1 MGDSYI
7 YKNQKKL
14 RWGYTTGTCAAA
26 ASLAAAVMLLQGRRM
41 EQVSLTTPKGVRLDL
56 EVEEM
61 DIKENCVCCGVR
73 KDAGDDPDVTDG
85 LMVYSQ
91 VRLPDADSGGAGD
104 AREAGN
110 AREAGDNTDAGDNRN
125 ACGDYVY
132 EKDGLRLNLSGGVG
146 VGRVTR
152 CGLNCEVGK
161 AAINPVPR
169 QMIFEQVAGVC
180 REAGFKGVLSIEIRV
195 PEALKVAD
203 KTFNSRLGIRG
214 GISILGTSGMVEPMS
229 ETALLDTIRLE
240 LRQRIRNGEKNLL
253 VTPGNYGENFVGT
266 VLGLGLGQAV
276 KCSNFIG
283 STIDMAVEEGAESIL
298 LIGHGGKLIKLAAG
312 IMNTHSSWADGRME
326 ILAAHG
332 AACGAKREMV
342 EQILEAVT
350 VDEGLGLLETED
362 GLREQV
368 MKRVMARLEQ
378 YVKQRAGGRLRAEV
392 IVFTNERGI
401 LGSTTGADDMLL
413 YFTDRISNR

>member
-26 ASLAAAVMLLQGRRM
+26 ASLAAAVMLLRGRRM

-61 DIKENCVCCGVR
+61 ETGENYVCCGVR

-104 AREAGN
+104 AREAGDN
-110 AREAGDNTDAGDNRN
+110 TEAGDDRN

-132 EKDGLRLNLSGGVG
+132 EKDGLRLILSGGVG
-146 VGRVTR
+146 VGRVTQ
-152 CGLNCEVGK
+152 CGLSCEVGK

-180 REAGFKGVLSIEIRV
+180 RESGFKGVLSIEIRV

-332 AACGAKREMV
+332 AACGAKRELV

-350 VDEGLGLLETED
+350 VDEGLGLLETEG

-378 YVKQRAGGRLRAEV
+378 HVKQRAGGRLRAEV

-401 LGSTTGADDMLL
+401 LGATTGADDMLL

>member
-26 ASLAAAVMLLQGRRM
+26 ASLAAAVMLLRGRRM

-61 DIKENCVCCGVR
+61 ETGKNCVCCGVR

-104 AREAGN
+104 AREAG
-110 AREAGDNTDAGDNRN
+110 DDRN

-132 EKDGLRLNLSGGVG
+132 EKDGLRLILSGGVG
-146 VGRVTR
+146 VGRVTQ
-152 CGLNCEVGK
+152 CGLSCEVGK

-180 REAGFKGVLSIEIRV
+180 RESGFKGVLSIEIRV

-203 KTFNSRLGIRG
+203 KTFNSRLGIQG

-240 LRQRIRNGEKNLL
+240 LRQRIRKGEKNLL
-253 VTPGNYGENFVGT
+253 VTPGNYGESFVGN

-332 AACGAKREMV
+332 AACGAKRELV
-342 EQILEAVT
+342 EQIMEAVT
-350 VDEGLGLLETED
+350 VDEGLRLLETED

-378 YVKQRAGGRLRAEV
+378 HVKQRAGGRLRAEV

-401 LGSTTGADDMLL
+401 LGATTGADDMLL
-413 YFTDRISNR
+413 YFTNRLRNR

>member
-26 ASLAAAVMLLQGRRM
+26 ASLAAAVMLLRGRRM

-61 DIKENCVCCGVR
+61 ETGENCVCCGVR

-104 AREAGN
+104 AREAGDN
-110 AREAGDNTDAGDNRN
+110 TEAGDDRN

-132 EKDGLRLNLSGGVG
+132 EKDGLRLILSGGVG
-146 VGRVTR
+146 VGRVTQ
-152 CGLNCEVGK
+152 CGLSCEVGK

-180 REAGFKGVLSIEIRV
+180 RESGFKGVLSIEIRV
-195 PEALKVAD
+195 PEALKVAN
-203 KTFNSRLGIRG
+203 KTFNSRLGIQG

-240 LRQRIRNGEKNLL
+240 LRQRIRKGEKNLL

-332 AACGAKREMV
+332 AACGAKRELV
-342 EQILEAVT
+342 EQIMEAVT
-350 VDEGLGLLETED
+350 VDEGLRLLETED

-378 YVKQRAGGRLRAEV
+378 YVKRRAGGRLRAEV

-401 LGSTTGADDMLL
+401 LGATTGADDMLL
-413 YFTDRISNR
+413 YFTNRLRNR

>member
-26 ASLAAAVMLLQGRRM
+26 ASLAAAVMLLRGRRM

-61 DIKENCVCCGVR
+61 ETGENCVCCGVR

-104 AREAGN
+104 AREAGDN
-110 AREAGDNTDAGDNRN
+110 TEAGDDRN

-146 VGRVTR
+146 VGMVTR
-152 CGLNCEVGK
+152 WGLSCEVGK

-332 AACGAKREMV
+332 AACGAKRELV

-350 VDEGLGLLETED
+350 VDEGLGLLETEG

-378 YVKQRAGGRLRAEV
+378 HVKQRAGGRLRAEV

>member
-26 ASLAAAVMLLQGRRM
+26 ASLAAAVMLLRGRRM

-61 DIKENCVCCGVR
+61 ETGKNCVCCGVR

-104 AREAGN
+104 AREAG
-110 AREAGDNTDAGDNRN
+110 DDRN

-132 EKDGLRLNLSGGVG
+132 EKDGLRLILSGGVG
-146 VGRVTR
+146 VGRVTQ
-152 CGLNCEVGK
+152 CGLSCEVGK

-180 REAGFKGVLSIEIRV
+180 RESGFKGVLSIEIRV

-203 KTFNSRLGIRG
+203 KTFNSRLGIQG

-240 LRQRIRNGEKNLL
+240 LRQRIRKGEKNLL

-332 AACGAKREMV
+332 AACGAKRELV
-342 EQILEAVT
+342 EQIMEAVT
-350 VDEGLGLLETED
+350 VDEGLRLLETED

-378 YVKQRAGGRLRAEV
+378 YVKRRAGGRLRAEV

-401 LGSTTGADDMLL
+401 LGATTGADHMLL
-413 YFTDRISNR
+413 YFTNRLRNR

>member
-26 ASLAAAVMLLQGRRM
+26 ASLAAAVMLLRGRRM

-61 DIKENCVCCGVR
+61 ETGENCVCCGVR

-104 AREAGN
+104 AREAGDN
-110 AREAGDNTDAGDNRN
+110 TEAGDDRN

-132 EKDGLRLNLSGGVG
+132 EKDGLRLILSGGVG
-146 VGRVTR
+146 VGRVTQ
-152 CGLNCEVGK
+152 CGLSCEVGK

-180 REAGFKGVLSIEIRV
+180 RESGFKGVLSIEIRV

-203 KTFNSRLGIRG
+203 KTFNSRLGIQG

-240 LRQRIRNGEKNLL
+240 LRQRIRKGEKNLL
-253 VTPGNYGENFVGT
+253 VTPGNYGESFVGT

-283 STIDMAVEEGAESIL
+283 STIDMAVEEGAESML

-332 AACGAKREMV
+332 AACGAKRELV

-350 VDEGLGLLETED
+350 VDEGLRLLETED

-368 MKRVMARLEQ
+368 MKRVMGRLEQ
-378 YVKQRAGGRLRAEV
+378 HVKRRAGEGLRAEA

-401 LGSTTGADDMLL
+401 LGATTGADDLL
-413 YFTDRISNR
+413 MYFTDRMRNR

>member
-61 DIKENCVCCGVR
+61 ETGKNCVCCGVR

-110 AREAGDNTDAGDNRN
+110 AREAGDNRN

-132 EKDGLRLNLSGGVG
+132 EKDGLRLILSGGVG
-146 VGRVTR
+146 VGRVTQ
-152 CGLNCEVGK
+152 CGLSCEVGK

-180 REAGFKGVLSIEIRV
+180 RESGFKGVLSIEIRV

-203 KTFNSRLGIRG
+203 KTFNSRLGIQG

-240 LRQRIRNGEKNLL
+240 LRQRIRKGEKNLL
-253 VTPGNYGENFVGT
+253 VTPGNYGESFVDT

-332 AACGAKREMV
+332 AACGAKRELV

-350 VDEGLGLLETED
+350 VDEGLRLLETED

-368 MKRVMARLEQ
+368 MKRVMVRLEQ

-401 LGSTTGADDMLL
+401 LGATTGADDMLL
-413 YFTDRISNR
+413 YFTNRLRNR

>member
-26 ASLAAAVMLLQGRRM
+26 ASLAAAVMLLRGRRM

-61 DIKENCVCCGVR
+61 ETGKNCVCCGVR

-104 AREAGN
+104 AREAG
-110 AREAGDNTDAGDNRN
+110 DDRN

-132 EKDGLRLNLSGGVG
+132 EKDGLRLILSGGVG
-146 VGRVTR
+146 VGRVTQ
-152 CGLNCEVGK
+152 CGLSCEVGK

-180 REAGFKGVLSIEIRV
+180 RESGFKGVLSIEIRV

-203 KTFNSRLGIRG
+203 KTFNSRLGIQG

-240 LRQRIRNGEKNLL
+240 LRQRIRKGEKNLL
-253 VTPGNYGENFVGT
+253 VTPGNYGESFVGT

-332 AACGAKREMV
+332 AACGAKRELV
-342 EQILEAVT
+342 EQIMEAVT
-350 VDEGLGLLETED
+350 VDEGLRLLETED

-378 YVKQRAGGRLRAEV
+378 YVKRRAGGRLRAEV

-401 LGSTTGADDMLL
+401 LGATTGADDMLL
-413 YFTDRISNR
+413 YFTNRLRNR

>member
-1 MGDSYI
+1 MADSYI

-61 DIKENCVCCGVR
+61 DTGENRVSCGVR

-91 VRLPDADSGGAGD
+91 VRLPDADSVDVSGAG
-104 AREAGN
+104 
-110 AREAGDNTDAGDNRN
+110 
-125 ACGDYVY
+125 GDYVY

-146 VGRVTR
+146 VGRVTQ
-152 CGLNCEVGK
+152 CGLSCEVGK

-180 REAGFKGVLSIEIRV
+180 RESGFKGVLSIEIRV
-195 PEALKVAD
+195 PGAFKVAD
-203 KTFNSRLGIRG
+203 KTFNSRLGIQG

-240 LRQRIRNGEKNLL
+240 LRQRIRKGEKNLL
-253 VTPGNYGENFVGT
+253 VTPGNYGESFVGN

-332 AACGAKREMV
+332 AACGAKRELV

-350 VDEGLGLLETED
+350 VDEGLRLLETED

-368 MKRVMARLEQ
+368 MKRVMGRLEQ
-378 YVKQRAGGRLRAEV
+378 HMKRRAGERLRAEA

-401 LGSTTGADDMLL
+401 LGATTGADDLL
-413 YFTDRISNR
+413 MFFTDRMRNR

>member
-26 ASLAAAVMLLQGRRM
+26 ASLAAAVMLLRGRRM

-61 DIKENCVCCGVR
+61 ETGENCVCCGVR

-104 AREAGN
+104 AREAG
-110 AREAGDNTDAGDNRN
+110 DDRN

-132 EKDGLRLNLSGGVG
+132 EKDGLRLILSGGVG
-146 VGRVTR
+146 VGRVTK
-152 CGLNCEVGK
+152 CGLSCEVGK

-180 REAGFKGVLSIEIRV
+180 RESGFKGVLSIEIRV

-203 KTFNSRLGIRG
+203 KTFNSRLGIQG

-240 LRQRIRNGEKNLL
+240 LRQRIRKGEKNLL

-332 AACGAKREMV
+332 AACGAKRELV
-342 EQILEAVT
+342 EQIMEAVT
-350 VDEGLGLLETED
+350 VDEGLRLLETED

-378 YVKQRAGGRLRAEV
+378 YVKRRAGGRLRAEV

-401 LGSTTGADDMLL
+401 LGATTGADDMLL
-413 YFTDRISNR
+413 YFTNRLRNR

>member
-26 ASLAAAVMLLQGRRM
+26 ASLAAAVMLLRGRRM

-61 DIKENCVCCGVR
+61 ETGENCVCCGVR

-104 AREAGN
+104 AREAGDN
-110 AREAGDNTDAGDNRN
+110 TEAGDDRN

-132 EKDGLRLNLSGGVG
+132 EKDGLRLILSGGVG
-146 VGRVTR
+146 VGRVTQ
-152 CGLNCEVGK
+152 CGLSCEVGK

-180 REAGFKGVLSIEIRV
+180 RESGFKGVLSIEIRV

-203 KTFNSRLGIRG
+203 KTFNSRLGIQG

-240 LRQRIRNGEKNLL
+240 LRQRIRKGEKNLL
-253 VTPGNYGENFVGT
+253 VTPGNYGESFVDT

-332 AACGAKREMV
+332 AACGAKRELV
-342 EQILEAVT
+342 EQIMEAVT
-350 VDEGLGLLETED
+350 VDEGLRLLETED

-378 YVKQRAGGRLRAEV
+378 YVKRRAGGRLRAEV

-401 LGSTTGADDMLL
+401 LGATTGADDMLL
-413 YFTDRISNR
+413 YFTNRLRNR

>member
-41 EQVSLTTPKGVRLDL
+41 EQVSLTTPKGIRLDL

-61 DIKENCVCCGVR
+61 DPGENSVSCGVR

-91 VRLPDADSGGAGD
+91 IRLPDADSG
-104 AREAGN
+104 
-110 AREAGDNTDAGDNRN
+110 DAGCADGN
-125 ACGDYVY
+125 YVY
-132 EKDGLRLNLSGGVG
+132 EKDGLRLYLFGGVG
-146 VGRVTR
+146 VGRVTQ
-152 CGLNCEVGK
+152 CGLSCEVGK

-169 QMIFEQVAGVC
+169 KMIFEQVAGVC
-180 REAGFKGVLSIEIRV
+180 REAGFKGALSIENRV

-203 KTFNSRLGIRG
+203 KTFNSRLGIHG

-240 LRQRIRNGEKNLL
+240 LRQRIRKGEKNLL
-253 VTPGNYGENFVGT
+253 VTPGNYGESFVGT

-332 AACGAKREMV
+332 AACGAKRELV
-342 EQILEAVT
+342 EQIMEAVT
-350 VDEGLGLLETED
+350 VDEGLRLLETED

-378 YVKQRAGGRLRAEV
+378 HVKRRAGGRLRAEV

-401 LGSTTGADDMLL
+401 LGATTGADDMLL
-413 YFTDRISNR
+413 YFTNRLRNR

>member
-26 ASLAAAVMLLQGRRM
+26 ASLAAAVMLLRGRRM

-61 DIKENCVCCGVR
+61 ETGENCVCCGVR

-104 AREAGN
+104 AREAGDN
-110 AREAGDNTDAGDNRN
+110 TEAGDDRN

-132 EKDGLRLNLSGGVG
+132 EKDGLRLILSGGVG
-146 VGRVTR
+146 VGRVTQ
-152 CGLNCEVGK
+152 CGLSCEVGK

-180 REAGFKGVLSIEIRV
+180 RESGFKGVLSIEIRV

-203 KTFNSRLGIRG
+203 KTFNSRLGIQG

-240 LRQRIRNGEKNLL
+240 LRQRIRKGEKNLL
-253 VTPGNYGENFVGT
+253 VTPGNYGESFVGT

-283 STIDMAVEEGAESIL
+283 STIDMAVEEGAESML

-350 VDEGLGLLETED
+350 VDEGLRLLETED

-413 YFTDRISNR
+413 YFTNRLRNR

>member
-26 ASLAAAVMLLQGRRM
+26 ASLAAAVMLLRGRRM

-61 DIKENCVCCGVR
+61 ETGKNCVCCGVR

-104 AREAGN
+104 AREAGDN
-110 AREAGDNTDAGDNRN
+110 TEAGDDRN

-132 EKDGLRLNLSGGVG
+132 EKDGLRLILSGGVG
-146 VGRVTR
+146 VGRVAQ
-152 CGLNCEVGK
+152 CGLSCEVGK

-180 REAGFKGVLSIEIRV
+180 RESGFKGVLSIEIRV

-203 KTFNSRLGIRG
+203 KTFNSRLGIQG

-240 LRQRIRNGEKNLL
+240 LRQRIRKGEKNLL
-253 VTPGNYGENFVGT
+253 VTPGNYGESFVGT
-266 VLGLGLGQAV
+266 VLGLGLGPAV

-332 AACGAKREMV
+332 AACGAKRELV
-342 EQILEAVT
+342 EQIMEAVT
-350 VDEGLGLLETED
+350 VDEGLRLLETED

-378 YVKQRAGGRLRAEV
+378 YVKRRAGGRLRAEV

-401 LGSTTGADDMLL
+401 LGATTGADDMLL
-413 YFTDRISNR
+413 YFTNRLRNR

>member
-61 DIKENCVCCGVR
+61 DIRENCVCCGVR

-91 VRLPDADSGGAGD
+91 VRLPDADGGGAGD
-104 AREAGN
+104 ARE
-110 AREAGDNTDAGDNRN
+110 AGDNRN

-152 CGLNCEVGK
+152 WGLSCEVGK

-350 VDEGLGLLETED
+350 VDEGLGLLETEG

>member
-61 DIKENCVCCGVR
+61 ETGKSCVCCGVR

-104 AREAGN
+104 AREAG
-110 AREAGDNTDAGDNRN
+110 DNTDAGDDRN

-146 VGRVTR
+146 VGMVTR
-152 CGLNCEVGK
+152 GGLSCEVGK

-332 AACGAKREMV
+332 AACGAKRELV

-350 VDEGLGLLETED
+350 VDEGLGLLETEG

-378 YVKQRAGGRLRAEV
+378 HVKQRAGGRLRAEV

>member
-26 ASLAAAVMLLQGRRM
+26 ASLAAAVMLLRGRRM

-61 DIKENCVCCGVR
+61 ETGKSCVCCGVR

-104 AREAGN
+104 AREAGDN
-110 AREAGDNTDAGDNRN
+110 TEAGDDRN

-132 EKDGLRLNLSGGVG
+132 EKDGLRLILSGGVG
-146 VGRVTR
+146 VGRVTQ
-152 CGLNCEVGK
+152 CGLSCEVGK

-203 KTFNSRLGIRG
+203 KTFNSRLGIQG

-240 LRQRIRNGEKNLL
+240 LRQRIRKGEKNLL

-332 AACGAKREMV
+332 AACGAKRELV
-342 EQILEAVT
+342 EQIMEAVT
-350 VDEGLGLLETED
+350 VDEGLRLLETED

-378 YVKQRAGGRLRAEV
+378 YVKRRAGGRLRAEV

-401 LGSTTGADDMLL
+401 LGATTGADDMLL
-413 YFTDRISNR
+413 YFTNRLRNR

>member
-1 MGDSYI
+1 MADSYI

-61 DIKENCVCCGVR
+61 DTGENRVSCGVR

-85 LMVYSQ
+85 LKVYSQ
-91 VRLPDADSGGAGD
+91 VRLPDADSVDVSGAG
-104 AREAGN
+104 
-110 AREAGDNTDAGDNRN
+110 
-125 ACGDYVY
+125 GDYVY

-146 VGRVTR
+146 VGRVTQ
-152 CGLNCEVGK
+152 CGLSCEVGK

-180 REAGFKGVLSIEIRV
+180 RESGFKGVLSIEIRV
-195 PEALKVAD
+195 PGAFKVAD
-203 KTFNSRLGIRG
+203 KTFNSRLGIQG

-240 LRQRIRNGEKNLL
+240 LRQRIRKGEKNLL
-253 VTPGNYGENFVGT
+253 VTPGNYGENFVGN

-332 AACGAKREMV
+332 AACGAKRELV

-350 VDEGLGLLETED
+350 VDEGLRLLETED

-368 MKRVMARLEQ
+368 MKRVMGRLEQ
-378 YVKQRAGGRLRAEV
+378 HMKRRAGERLRAEA

-401 LGSTTGADDMLL
+401 LGATTGADDLL
-413 YFTDRISNR
+413 MFFTDRMRNR

>member
-26 ASLAAAVMLLQGRRM
+26 ASLAAAVMLLRGRRM

-61 DIKENCVCCGVR
+61 ETGKNCVCCGVR

-104 AREAGN
+104 AREAGDN
-110 AREAGDNTDAGDNRN
+110 TEAGDDRN

-132 EKDGLRLNLSGGVG
+132 EKDGLRLILSGGVG
-146 VGRVTR
+146 VGRVTQ
-152 CGLNCEVGK
+152 CGLSCEVGK

-180 REAGFKGVLSIEIRV
+180 RESGFKGVLSIEIRV

-203 KTFNSRLGIRG
+203 KTFNSRLGIQG

-240 LRQRIRNGEKNLL
+240 LRQRIRKGEKNLL
-253 VTPGNYGENFVGT
+253 VTPGNYGESFVGN

-332 AACGAKREMV
+332 AACGAKRELV
-342 EQILEAVT
+342 EQIMEAVT
-350 VDEGLGLLETED
+350 VDEGLRLLETED

-378 YVKQRAGGRLRAEV
+378 YVKRRAGGRLRAEV

-401 LGSTTGADDMLL
+401 LGATTGADDMLL
-413 YFTDRISNR
+413 YFTNRLRNR

>member
-1 MGDSYI
+1 M
-7 YKNQKKL
+7 
-14 RWGYTTGTCAAA
+14 
-26 ASLAAAVMLLQGRRM
+26 
-41 EQVSLTTPKGVRLDL
+41 
-56 EVEEM
+56 
-61 DIKENCVCCGVR
+61 
-73 KDAGDDPDVTDG
+73 
-85 LMVYSQ
+85 
-91 VRLPDADSGGAGD
+91 
-104 AREAGN
+104 
-110 AREAGDNTDAGDNRN
+110 
-125 ACGDYVY
+125 
-132 EKDGLRLNLSGGVG
+132 
-146 VGRVTR
+146 GRVTQ
-152 CGLNCEVGK
+152 CGLSCEVGK

-180 REAGFKGVLSIEIRV
+180 RESGFKGVLSIEIRV

-203 KTFNSRLGIRG
+203 KTFNSRLGIQG

-240 LRQRIRNGEKNLL
+240 LRQRIRKGEKNLL
-253 VTPGNYGENFVGT
+253 VTPGNYGESFVGT

-332 AACGAKREMV
+332 AACGAKRELV
-342 EQILEAVT
+342 EQIMEAVT
-350 VDEGLGLLETED
+350 VDEGLRLLETED
-362 GLREQV
+362 GLCEQV

-378 YVKQRAGGRLRAEV
+378 YVKRRAGGRLRAEV

-401 LGSTTGADDMLL
+401 LGATTGADDMLL
-413 YFTDRISNR
+413 YFTNRLRNR

>member
-26 ASLAAAVMLLQGRRM
+26 ASLAAAVMLLRGRRM

-61 DIKENCVCCGVR
+61 ETGENCVCCGVR

-104 AREAGN
+104 AREAG
-110 AREAGDNTDAGDNRN
+110 DDRN

-132 EKDGLRLNLSGGVG
+132 EKDGLRLILSGGVG
-146 VGRVTR
+146 VGRVTK
-152 CGLNCEVGK
+152 CGLSCEVGK

-180 REAGFKGVLSIEIRV
+180 RESGFKGVLSIEIRV

-203 KTFNSRLGIRG
+203 KTFNSRLGIQG

-240 LRQRIRNGEKNLL
+240 LRQRIRKGEKNLL

-332 AACGAKREMV
+332 AACGAKRELV
-342 EQILEAVT
+342 EQIMEAVT
-350 VDEGLGLLETED
+350 VDEGLRLLETED

-368 MKRVMARLEQ
+368 MKRVMVRLEQ

-413 YFTDRISNR
+413 YFTNRLRNR

>member
-26 ASLAAAVMLLQGRRM
+26 ASLAAAVMLLRGRRM

-61 DIKENCVCCGVR
+61 ETGKSCVCCGVR

-104 AREAGN
+104 AREAGDN
-110 AREAGDNTDAGDNRN
+110 TEAGDDRN

-132 EKDGLRLNLSGGVG
+132 EKDGLRLILSGGVG
-146 VGRVTR
+146 VGRVTQ
-152 CGLNCEVGK
+152 CGLSCEVGK

-169 QMIFEQVAGVC
+169 QMIFEQVAGAC
-180 REAGFKGVLSIEIRV
+180 RESGFKGVLSIEIRV

-203 KTFNSRLGIRG
+203 KTFNSRLGIQG

-229 ETALLDTIRLE
+229 ETALLDTIRLD
-240 LRQRIRNGEKNLL
+240 LRQRIRKGEKNLL

-332 AACGAKREMV
+332 AACGAKRELV
-342 EQILEAVT
+342 EQIMEAVT
-350 VDEGLGLLETED
+350 VDEGLRLLETED

-378 YVKQRAGGRLRAEV
+378 YVKRRAGGRLRAEV

-401 LGSTTGADDMLL
+401 LGATTGADDMLL
-413 YFTDRISNR
+413 YFTNRLRNR

>member
-26 ASLAAAVMLLQGRRM
+26 ASLAAAVMLLRGRRM

-61 DIKENCVCCGVR
+61 ETGENCVCCGVR

-104 AREAGN
+104 AREAG
-110 AREAGDNTDAGDNRN
+110 DDRN

-132 EKDGLRLNLSGGVG
+132 EKDGLRLILSGGVG
-146 VGRVTR
+146 VGRVTQ
-152 CGLNCEVGK
+152 CGLSCEVGK

-180 REAGFKGVLSIEIRV
+180 RESGFKGVLSIEIRV

-203 KTFNSRLGIRG
+203 KTFNSRLGIQG

-240 LRQRIRNGEKNLL
+240 LRQRIRKGEKNLL

-332 AACGAKREMV
+332 AACGAKRELV
-342 EQILEAVT
+342 EQIMEAVT
-350 VDEGLGLLETED
+350 VDEGLRLLETED

-368 MKRVMARLEQ
+368 MKRVIARLEQ
-378 YVKQRAGGRLRAEV
+378 YVKRRAGGRLRAEV

-401 LGSTTGADDMLL
+401 LGATTGADDMLL
-413 YFTDRISNR
+413 YFTNRLRNR

>member
-61 DIKENCVCCGVR
+61 DIRENCVCCGVR

-91 VRLPDADSGGAGD
+91 VRLPDADSDGAGD
-104 AREAGN
+104 ARE
-110 AREAGDNTDAGDNRN
+110 AGDNRN

-152 CGLNCEVGK
+152 WGLSCEVGK

-180 REAGFKGVLSIEIRV
+180 REAGFKGALSIEIRV

-378 YVKQRAGGRLRAEV
+378 HVKQRAGGRLRAEV

>member
-1 MGDSYI
+1 MEDSYI

-26 ASLAAAVMLLQGRRM
+26 ASLAAAVMLLQGRRL
-41 EQVSLTTPKGVRLDL
+41 EQVSLTTPKGVCLDL

-61 DIKENCVCCGVR
+61 ESGENRASCGVR

-91 VRLPDADSGGAGD
+91 VRLADKDSGD
-104 AREAGN
+104 VR
-110 AREAGDNTDAGDNRN
+110 DAG
-125 ACGDYVY
+125 GDYVY

-146 VGRVTR
+146 VGRVTQ
-152 CGLNCEVGK
+152 CGLSCEVGK
-161 AAINPVPR
+161 AAINLVPR

-180 REAGFKGVLSIEIRV
+180 RESGFRGVLTIEIRV
-195 PEALKVAD
+195 PGAIEVAD
-203 KTFNSRLGIRG
+203 RTFNSRLGIQG

-240 LRQRIRNGEKNLL
+240 MRQRIGKGEKNLL
-253 VTPGNYGENFVGT
+253 VTPGNYGENFVGN

-283 STIDMAVEEGAESIL
+283 SAIDMAVEEGAESIL

-332 AACGAKREMV
+332 AACGAKRELV

-350 VDEGLGLLETED
+350 VDEGLRLLETED

-368 MKRVMARLEQ
+368 MKRVMMRLEQ
-378 YVKQRAGGRLRAEV
+378 HVKRRAGGRLRAEV

-401 LGSTTGADDMLL
+401 LGATTGADSLL
-413 YFTDRISNR
+413 TYFTDRIRNR

>member
-26 ASLAAAVMLLQGRRM
+26 ASLAAAVMLLRGRRM

-61 DIKENCVCCGVR
+61 DIRENCVCCGVR

-91 VRLPDADSGGAGD
+91 VRLPGADSGAAGD
-104 AREAGN
+104 AREAG
-110 AREAGDNTDAGDNRN
+110 DNTEDGDDRN

-132 EKDGLRLNLSGGVG
+132 EKDGLRLILSGGVG
-146 VGRVTR
+146 VGRVTQ
-152 CGLNCEVGK
+152 CGLSCEVGK

-180 REAGFKGVLSIEIRV
+180 RESGFKGVLSIEIRV
-195 PEALKVAD
+195 PEALKVVD

-332 AACGAKREMV
+332 AACGAKRELV
-342 EQILEAVT
+342 EQIMEAVT
-350 VDEGLGLLETED
+350 VDEGLRLLETED

-378 YVKQRAGGRLRAEV
+378 YVKRRAGGRLRAEV

>member
-61 DIKENCVCCGVR
+61 DIRENCVCCGVR

-91 VRLPDADSGGAGD
+91 VRLPDADSVDVSGAG
-104 AREAGN
+104 
-110 AREAGDNTDAGDNRN
+110 
-125 ACGDYVY
+125 GDYVY

-146 VGRVTR
+146 VGRVTQ
-152 CGLNCEVGK
+152 CGLSCEVGK

-180 REAGFKGVLSIEIRV
+180 RESGFKGVLSIEIRV
-195 PEALKVAD
+195 PGAFKVAD
-203 KTFNSRLGIRG
+203 KTFNSRLGIQG

-240 LRQRIRNGEKNLL
+240 LRQRIRKGEKNLL
-253 VTPGNYGENFVGT
+253 VTPGNYGESFVGT

-332 AACGAKREMV
+332 AACGAKRELV

-350 VDEGLGLLETED
+350 VDEGLRLLETED

-378 YVKQRAGGRLRAEV
+378 HVKRRAGGRLRAEV

-401 LGSTTGADDMLL
+401 LGATTGADDMLL
-413 YFTDRISNR
+413 YFTNRLRNR

>member
-26 ASLAAAVMLLQGRRM
+26 ASLAAAVMLLRGRRM

-61 DIKENCVCCGVR
+61 ETGKNCVCCGVR

-104 AREAGN
+104 AREAG
-110 AREAGDNTDAGDNRN
+110 DDRN

-132 EKDGLRLNLSGGVG
+132 EKDGLRLILSGGVG
-146 VGRVTR
+146 VGRVTQ
-152 CGLNCEVGK
+152 CGLSCEVGK

-180 REAGFKGVLSIEIRV
+180 RESGFKGVLSIEIRV

-203 KTFNSRLGIRG
+203 KTFNSRLGIQG

-240 LRQRIRNGEKNLL
+240 LRQRIRKGEKNLL

-332 AACGAKREMV
+332 AACGAKRELV
-342 EQILEAVT
+342 EQIMEAVT
-350 VDEGLGLLETED
+350 VDEGLRLLETED

-378 YVKQRAGGRLRAEV
+378 HVKQRAGGRLRAEV
-392 IVFTNERGI
+392 LVFTNERGI
-401 LGSTTGADDMLL
+401 LGATTGADDMLL
-413 YFTDRISNR
+413 YFTNRLRNR

>member
-26 ASLAAAVMLLQGRRM
+26 ASFAAAVMLLQGRRM

-61 DIKENCVCCGVR
+61 ETGKNCVCCGVR

-104 AREAGN
+104 AREAGDN
-110 AREAGDNTDAGDNRN
+110 TEAGDDRN
-125 ACGDYVY
+125 DCGDYVY
-132 EKDGLRLNLSGGVG
+132 EKDGLRLILSGGVG
-146 VGRVTR
+146 VGRVTQ
-152 CGLNCEVGK
+152 CGLSCEVGK

-180 REAGFKGVLSIEIRV
+180 RESGFKGVLSIEIRV

-203 KTFNSRLGIRG
+203 KTFNSRLGIQG

-350 VDEGLGLLETED
+350 VDEGLRLLETED

-401 LGSTTGADDMLL
+401 LGATTGADDMLL
-413 YFTDRISNR
+413 YFTNRLRNR

>member
-26 ASLAAAVMLLQGRRM
+26 ASLAAAVMLLRGRRM

-61 DIKENCVCCGVR
+61 ETGENCVCCGVR

-104 AREAGN
+104 AREAGDN
-110 AREAGDNTDAGDNRN
+110 TEAGDDRN

-132 EKDGLRLNLSGGVG
+132 EKDGLRLILSGGVG
-146 VGRVTR
+146 VGRVTQ
-152 CGLNCEVGK
+152 CGLSCEVGK

-180 REAGFKGVLSIEIRV
+180 RESGFKGVLSIEIRM

-203 KTFNSRLGIRG
+203 KTFNSRLGIQG

-240 LRQRIRNGEKNLL
+240 LRQRIRKGEKNLL
-253 VTPGNYGENFVGT
+253 VTPGNYGESFVGT

-283 STIDMAVEEGAESIL
+283 STIDMAVEEGAESML

-332 AACGAKREMV
+332 AACGAKRELV
-342 EQILEAVT
+342 EQIMEAVT
-350 VDEGLGLLETED
+350 VDEGLRLLETED

-378 YVKQRAGGRLRAEV
+378 YVKRRAGGRLRAEV

-401 LGSTTGADDMLL
+401 LGATTGADDMLL
-413 YFTDRISNR
+413 YFTNRLRNR